1 MLNVII
7 ETQGEIMNLFD
18 IIAHIF
24 INSMIPIFL
33 LIGMGVLLDKKFKLD
48 LYTMSKLNF
57 YILLPAFV
65 FKSLYEA
72 KFTWSTLEIV
82 LCAVCVLVLNYV
94 MAHVIGKLKGYD
106 IAKVATLKNCVMFNN
121 CGNMGVA
128 LALFVFSNVPYI
140 VDGKT
145 PYTDIGILS
154 VVSIMVIQ
162 TITSNTFGFY
172 QAGAGRLT
180 PRDALRVVFHMPMIY
195 AVPLALLCKLLPFEL
210 NGLFFYSPLT
220 IFAQAF
226 VGIAM
231 LALGVQINR
240 TPLNFFKIDVLLAAG
255 LRLIASPIIAAI
267 ITIAFIKFYGPL
279 DPIAAQTIVITYSVP
294 SAINMALIAIE
305 MKNNPEYATQ
315 VVMGSTIL
323 SAITMP
329 LFITLAYYLFP
340 LY

>member
-1 MLNVII
+1 M
-7 ETQGEIMNLFD
+7 MNLFEL
-18 IIAHIF
+18 IGHIF
-24 INSMIPIFL
+24 INSMVPIFM
-33 LIGMGVLLDKKFKLD
+33 LIGMGYVLDRKFKLD
-48 LYTMSKLNF
+48 LYTLSKLNF

-65 FKSLYEA
+65 FKALYEA
-72 KFTWSTLEIV
+72 KFSWSTLEIV
-82 LCAVCVLVLNYV
+82 LCAICVLILNYIISDIV
-94 MAHVIGKLKGYD
+94 GRLNGYD
-106 IAKVATLKNCVMFNN
+106 IAKIATLKNCVMFNN

-128 LALFVFSNVPYI
+128 LALFVFSNVPY
-140 VDGKT
+140 VVNGTT
-145 PYTDIGILS
+145 PYAELGILS

-172 QAGAGRLT
+172 QAGAGRLSS
-180 PRDALRVVFHMPMIY
+180 RDALRVVFHMPMVY
-195 AVPLALLCKLLPFEL
+195 AVPLALLCKLLPYDLHNIFA
-210 NGLFFYSPLT
+210 YAPLT

-240 TPLNFFKIDVLLAAG
+240 TPLNFFKSDVLLASS
-255 LRLIASPIIAAI
+255 LRLIVSPLLAAAV
-267 ITIAFIKFYGPL
+267 TVCFILFYGPMH
-279 DPIAAQTIVITYSVP
+279 PIAAQTLVITYSVP

-323 SAITMP
+323 SAVTMP
-329 LFITLAYYLFP
+329 IFITLAYYLFP